1 MTSESASTK
10 QEPQLANI
18 PGEAVPGATRL
29 ISDLILDQ
37 ARDGICLQDKK
48 GRIEWVNPA
57 CEEMFGWALDEVRG
71 RFSQEFILPD
81 ECRPTTEEIE
91 NFQYD
96 RNSPLFGKHL
106 ISENIRRDGS
116 RFWNQ
121 QTFSAIQLGPDED
134 HIKII
139 ITCRD
144 VTDQVNTNK
153 ALKQV
158 QVNLKHAANHDDLT
172 GLANRNKLSE
182 ALESERVTHLI
193 STGRIGVLQ
202 VDIDKF
208 KEINDTLGHAAGDAT
223 LRHVASALRSCTG
236 LGDLVCRTGG
246 DEFLLV
252 FMGRITRKELQMRA
266 NAVIK
271 AVGEPLSFQGHP
283 IRIGCSIGVSMP
295 VSGDSSGEILI
306 QQADQALYSAKN
318 QGRGMAVFFTPK
330 LGEYHKEQQRLVQD
344 LILALEEKQFEVY
357 LQPQFDLVKNQV
369 TGCEALIRW
378 DRPGHGIQP
387 PIAFLDV
394 AEKAGLLA
402 EIDYESMNLALDAL
416 KTLREGGFGDMHMSI
431 NVSAS
436 ILADVNYPGLLD
448 WAMQSRDIDPRN
460 ICIEILETAIL
471 DGGDLDVRAAVE
483 RLKHLGVKVSLDDF
497 GTGYAGL
504 AHMATFEIDAIKLDR
519 SMITR
524 LDDDPRN
531 RVIVRSII
539 WLCRKLGVNIVAEGV
554 ETQCQLDLLRRAHC
568 PIIQGYGLARPM
580 PLTDLLGWLETH
592 KAPVDPLEFE
602 PLETA
607 KPIALPSRS
616 AG

>member
-1 MTSESASTK
+1 MTSETTSTPP
-10 QEPQLANI
+10 EPLPDNM
-18 PGEAVPGATRL
+18 PGEIRL

-37 ARDGICLQDKK
+37 TRDGICLQDKH
-48 GRIEWVNPA
+48 GRIEWINPA
-57 CEEMFGWALDEVRG
+57 CEEMFGWRLDEVRG
-71 RFSQEFILPD
+71 RYAQELILP
-81 ECRPTTEEIE
+81 EESRPTPEEIA
-91 NFQYD
+91 NFEYD
-96 RNSPLFGKHL
+96 GSSPLFGKHL
-106 ISENIRRDGS
+106 VSENIRRDGGL
-116 RFWNQ
+116 FWNQ
-121 QTFSAIQLGPDED
+121 QTFSAIQLSSGNDD
-134 HIKII
+134 IKII

-144 VTDQVNTNK
+144 VTEQVNTNK

-182 ALESERVTHLI
+182 TLESDRVLHLI
-193 STGRIGVLQ
+193 ANRQIGILQ

-252 FMGRITRKELQMRA
+252 FMGNVTQHELHMRA

-271 AVGEPLSFQGHP
+271 AIAEPLSFQGHP
-283 IRIGCSIGVSMP
+283 IRIGCSIGISMP
-295 VSGDSSGEILI
+295 LSENSIGETLI

-318 QGRGMAVFFTPK
+318 QGRGLAVFFTPE
-330 LGEYHKEQQRLVQD
+330 LGEHYKEQQRLVQD
-344 LILALEEKQFEVY
+344 LILALDEKHFEVY
-357 LQPQFDLVKNQV
+357 LQPQFDLVKNKV
-369 TGCEALIRW
+369 IGCEALIRW
-378 DRPGHGIQP
+378 DRPGHGILP
-387 PIAFLDV
+387 PVAFLDV

-416 KTLREGGFGDMHMSI
+416 VALREGGFPDMHMSI

-448 WAMQSRDIDPRN
+448 WAMQSRDIPPEN

-471 DGGDLDVRAAVE
+471 DGSEFDIMDAVE
-483 RLKHLGVKVSLDDF
+483 RLKHLGVRVSLDDF

-504 AHMATFEIDAIKLDR
+504 AHMSTFEIDAIKLDR
-519 SMITR
+519 SMISR

-539 WLCRKLGVNIVAEGV
+539 WLCRKLEVDIVAEGV
-554 ETQCQLDLLRRAHC
+554 ETQCQLDLLRRANC

-580 PLTDLLGWLETH
+580 PLSDLLNWMETH
-592 KAPVDPLEFE
+592 HAPADPLEFE
-602 PLETA
+602 TANAA
-607 KPIALPSRS
+607 KPTALPDRIS
-616 AG
+616 G

>member
-1 MTSESASTK
+1 MTSESTSQVK
-10 QEPQLANI
+10 KPLLANI
-18 PGEAVPGATRL
+18 PGETRL

-37 ARDGICLQDKK
+37 TRDGICLQDKQ

-71 RFSQEFILPD
+71 RSSQEFILPD
-81 ECRPTTEEIE
+81 ESRPTAEEIE

-182 ALESERVTHLI
+182 TLESERVGHLI
-193 STGRIGVLQ
+193 ATGRIGVLQ

-223 LRHVASALRSCTG
+223 LRHVASALRRCTG

-252 FMGRITRKELQMRA
+252 FMGNVSRQELQMRA

-271 AVGEPLSFQGHP
+271 AIGEPLSFQGHP
-283 IRIGCSIGVSMP
+283 IRIGCSIGISMP
-295 VSGDSSGEILI
+295 VAKNCTGETLI

-318 QGRGMAVFFTPK
+318 QGRGLAVFFTPE
-330 LGEYHKEQQRLVQD
+330 LGEFYKEQQRLVQD
-344 LILALEEKQFEVY
+344 LIMALEEKQFEVY
-357 LQPQFDLVKNQV
+357 LQPQFDLELNQV
-369 TGCEALIRW
+369 VGCEALIRW
-378 DRPGHGIQP
+378 DRPGHGVQP
-387 PIAFLDV
+387 PVAFLDV

-402 EIDYESMNLALDAL
+402 EIDYQSMNLALDAL
-416 KTLREGGFGDMHMSI
+416 VALRQGGFSDMHMSI

-448 WAMQSRDIDPRN
+448 WAMQSRDIDPGH

-471 DGGDLDVRAAVE
+471 DGDEFDIRAAVE

-519 SMITR
+519 SMISR

-568 PIIQGYGLARPM
+568 PLIQGYGLARPM
-580 PLTDLLGWLETH
+580 PLSDLLSWMAAH
-592 KAPVDPLEFE
+592 RAPAEPLEFE
-602 PLETA
+602 EASPAEPTRLATRN
-607 KPIALPSRS
+607 S
-616 AG
+616 G

>member
-1 MTSESASTK
+1 MTSESTSQAK
-10 QEPQLANI
+10 QPLLANI
-18 PGEAVPGATRL
+18 PGETRQ

-37 ARDGICLQDKK
+37 TRDGICLQDKQ

-57 CEEMFGWALDEVRG
+57 CEEMFGWTLDEVSG

-81 ECRPTTEEIE
+81 ESRPTMAEIE
-91 NFQYD
+91 SFQYD

-172 GLANRNKLSE
+172 GLANRNKLTE
-182 ALESERVTHLI
+182 TLESERVRHLI
-193 STGRIGVLQ
+193 ATGRIGVLQ

-252 FMGRITRKELQMRA
+252 FMGNVSRQELQMRA

-271 AVGEPLSFQGHP
+271 AISEPLSFQGHP
-283 IRIGCSIGVSMP
+283 IGIGCSIGISMP
-295 VSGDSSGEILI
+295 VSENCTGETLI

-318 QGRGMAVFFTPK
+318 QGRGLAVFFTPE
-330 LGEYHKEQQRLVQD
+330 LGEFYKEQQRLVQD

-357 LQPQFDLVKNQV
+357 LQPQFDLELNQV
-369 TGCEALIRW
+369 VGCEALIRW

-387 PIAFLDV
+387 PVAFLNV

-402 EIDYESMNLALDAL
+402 EIDYQSMNLALDAL
-416 KTLREGGFGDMHMSI
+416 KTLRERGFEDMHMSI

-448 WAMQSRDIDPRN
+448 WAMQSRDIDPGH

-471 DGGDLDVRAAVE
+471 DSDEFDIRTAVE

-519 SMITR
+519 SMISR

-568 PIIQGYGLARPM
+568 PLIQGYGLARPM
-580 PLTDLLGWLETH
+580 PLSDLLSWMVAHQSPAE
-592 KAPVDPLEFE
+592 PLEFE
-602 PLETA
+602 EA
-607 KPIALPSRS
+607 KPAKPTMLPTRNS
-616 AG
+616 G

>member
-1 MTSESASTK
+1 MTSEHRSEK
-10 QEPQLANI
+10 QEPQLANLSDDI
-18 PGEAVPGATRL
+18 RL

-37 ARDGICLQDKK
+37 ARDGICLQDIH
-48 GRIEWVNPA
+48 GRVEWMNPA
-57 CEEMFGWALDEVRG
+57 CEAMFGWTLEEVRG
-71 RFSQEFILPD
+71 RHSQEFVLPD
-81 ECRPTTEEIE
+81 ESRPSPEEIE
-91 NFQYD
+91 AFRYNPD
-96 RNSPLFGKHL
+96 SPLFGTSL
-106 ISENIRRDGS
+106 TSENIRRDGS

-121 QTFSAIQLGPDED
+121 QTFSAIELGDKD
-134 HIKII
+134 GQIKII

-158 QVNLKHAANHDDLT
+158 QVNLKHAASHDDLT

-182 ALESERVTHLI
+182 TLASERVMHLI
-193 STGRIGVLQ
+193 ETGRIGVLQ

-223 LRHVASALRSCTG
+223 LCHVASALRSCTG

-252 FMGRITRKELQMRA
+252 FMGNVTRQELQMRA
-266 NAVIK
+266 NAAIK
-271 AVGEPLSFQGHP
+271 AIGAPLSFQGHP
-283 IRIGCSIGVSMP
+283 IHIGCSIGISMP
-295 VSGDSSGEILI
+295 LSENCTGETLI

-318 QGRGMAVFFTPK
+318 QGRGLAVFFTPE
-330 LGEYHKEQQRLVQD
+330 LGEHYKQQQKLVQD
-344 LILALEEKQFEVY
+344 LILALDEKQFEVY
-357 LQPQFDLVKNQV
+357 LQPQFNLEENQV
-369 TGCEALIRW
+369 VGCEALIRW
-378 DRPGHGIQP
+378 DRPGHGVQP
-387 PIAFLDV
+387 PVAFLDV

-402 EIDYESMNLALDAL
+402 EIDYTSMNLALDAL
-416 KTLREGGFGDMHMSI
+416 AALRDCGFADLHMSI

-448 WAMQSRDIDPRN
+448 WAMQSRDINPAN

-471 DGGDLDVRAAVE
+471 DDAEFDIMVAVE
-483 RLKHLGVKVSLDDF
+483 RLKHLGVKISLDDF

-519 SMITR
+519 SMISR
-524 LDDDPRN
+524 LDNDPRN

-539 WLCRKLGVNIVAEGV
+539 WLCRKLGVDIVAEGV
-554 ETQCQLDLLRRAHC
+554 ETQCQLDLLRRANC

-580 PLTDLLGWLETH
+580 PLSDLLIWMETH
-592 KAPVDPLEFE
+592 KAPAE
-602 PLETA
+602 PLNFEQREEA
-607 KPIALPSRS
+607 KPIPLPNRS

>member
-1 MTSESASTK
+1 VTSESTSQAK
-10 QEPQLANI
+10 QPLLANI
-18 PGEAVPGATRL
+18 PGETRQ

-37 ARDGICLQDKK
+37 TRDGICLQDKQ

-57 CEEMFGWALDEVRG
+57 CEEMFGWTLDEVSG

-81 ECRPTTEEIE
+81 ESRPTMAEIE
-91 NFQYD
+91 SFQYD

-172 GLANRNKLSE
+172 GLANRNKLTE
-182 ALESERVTHLI
+182 TLESERVRHLI
-193 STGRIGVLQ
+193 ATGRIGVLQ

-252 FMGRITRKELQMRA
+252 FMGNVSRQELQMRA

-271 AVGEPLSFQGHP
+271 AISEPLSFQGHP
-283 IRIGCSIGVSMP
+283 IGIGCSIGISMP
-295 VSGDSSGEILI
+295 VSENCTGETLI

-318 QGRGMAVFFTPK
+318 QGRGLAVFFTPE
-330 LGEYHKEQQRLVQD
+330 LGEFYKEQQRLVQD

-357 LQPQFDLVKNQV
+357 LQPQFDLELNQV
-369 TGCEALIRW
+369 VGCEALIRW

-387 PIAFLDV
+387 PVAFLNV

-402 EIDYESMNLALDAL
+402 EIDYQSMNLALDAL
-416 KTLREGGFGDMHMSI
+416 KTLRERGFEDMHMSI

-448 WAMQSRDIDPRN
+448 WAMQSRDIDPGH

-471 DGGDLDVRAAVE
+471 DSDEFDIRTAVE

-519 SMITR
+519 SMISR

-568 PIIQGYGLARPM
+568 PLIQGYGLARPM
-580 PLTDLLGWLETH
+580 PLSDLLSWMVAHQSPAE
-592 KAPVDPLEFE
+592 PLEFE
-602 PLETA
+602 EA
-607 KPIALPSRS
+607 KPAKPTMLPTRNS
-616 AG
+616 G

>member
-1 MTSESASTK
+1 MTSESTSQAK
-10 QEPQLANI
+10 QPLLANI
-18 PGEAVPGATRL
+18 PGETRQ

-37 ARDGICLQDKK
+37 TRDGICLQDKQ

-57 CEEMFGWALDEVRG
+57 CEEMFGWTLDEVSG

-81 ECRPTTEEIE
+81 ESRPTMAEIE
-91 NFQYD
+91 SFQYD

-172 GLANRNKLSE
+172 GLANRNKLTE
-182 ALESERVTHLI
+182 TLESERVRHLI
-193 STGRIGVLQ
+193 ATGRIGVLQ

-252 FMGRITRKELQMRA
+252 FMGNVSRQELQMRA

-271 AVGEPLSFQGHP
+271 AISEPLSFQGHP
-283 IRIGCSIGVSMP
+283 IGIGCSIGISMP
-295 VSGDSSGEILI
+295 VSENCTGETLI

-318 QGRGMAVFFTPK
+318 QGRGLAVFFTPE
-330 LGEYHKEQQRLVQD
+330 LGEFYKEQQRLVQD

-357 LQPQFDLVKNQV
+357 LQPQFDLELNQV
-369 TGCEALIRW
+369 VGCEALIRW

-387 PIAFLDV
+387 PVAFLNV

-402 EIDYESMNLALDAL
+402 EIDYQSMNLALDAL
-416 KTLREGGFGDMHMSI
+416 KTLRERGFEDMHMSI

-448 WAMQSRDIDPRN
+448 WAMQSRDIDPGH

-471 DGGDLDVRAAVE
+471 DSDEFDIRTAVE

-519 SMITR
+519 SMISR

-568 PIIQGYGLARPM
+568 PLIQGYGLARPM
-580 PLTDLLGWLETH
+580 PLSDLPSWMVAHQSPAE
-592 KAPVDPLEFE
+592 PLEFE
-602 PLETA
+602 EA
-607 KPIALPSRS
+607 KPAKPTMLPTRNS
-616 AG
+616 G

>member
-1 MTSESASTK
+1 MTSESTSQNQT
-10 QEPQLANI
+10 PP
-18 PGEAVPGATRL
+18 PGNLLGDAVPGETRF
-29 ISDLILDQ
+29 ISDLILGQ
-37 ARDGICLQDKK
+37 ARDGICLQDKQ
-48 GRIEWVNPA
+48 GRIEWMNTA
-57 CEEMFGWALDEVRG
+57 CEEMFGWTMDELRG
-71 RFSQEFILPD
+71 QFSQDIVLPD
-81 ECRPTTEEIE
+81 EDRPSDEEIE

-96 RNSPLFGKHL
+96 RNSPLFDKHL

-121 QTFSAIQLGPDED
+121 QTFSAIQLGKDED
-134 HIKII
+134 DIKIV

-182 ALESERVTHLI
+182 TLSSERVMNLI
-193 STGRIGVLQ
+193 YTGRIGVLQ

-252 FMGRITRKELQMRA
+252 FMGNVSRHELQMRA

-271 AVGEPLSFQGHP
+271 AIGEPLSFQGHP
-283 IRIGCSIGVSMP
+283 IRIGCSIGISMP
-295 VSGDSSGEILI
+295 VSENCTGETLI

-318 QGRGMAVFFTPK
+318 QGRGLAVFFTSE
-330 LGEYHKEQQRLVQD
+330 LGDFYKEQQKLVQD

-357 LQPQFDLVKNQV
+357 LQPQFDLDANIVV
-369 TGCEALIRW
+369 GCEALIRW

-402 EIDYESMNLALDAL
+402 DIDYESMNMALDAL
-416 KTLREGGFGDMHMSI
+416 KALREAGFTDMHMSI

-448 WAMQSRDIDPRN
+448 WAMQSRDIDPGH

-471 DGGDLDVRAAVE
+471 DGDELDIRSAVE

-504 AHMATFEIDAIKLDR
+504 AHMSSFEIDAIKLDR
-519 SMITR
+519 SMIIR
-524 LDDDPRN
+524 LDNDPRN

-539 WLCRKLGVNIVAEGV
+539 WLCRKLGVNVVAEGV

-568 PIIQGYGLARPM
+568 PLIQGYGLARPM
-580 PLTDLLGWLETH
+580 PLGDLFGWLEVH
-592 KAPVDPLEFE
+592 KSPVDPLRFE
-602 PLETA
+602 PA
-607 KPIALPSRS
+607 QAVKPSDTPNRS
-616 AG
+616 TG

>member
-1 MTSESASTK
+1 MTSESTSQAK
-10 QEPQLANI
+10 KPLLANI
-18 PGEAVPGATRL
+18 PGETRL

-37 ARDGICLQDKK
+37 TRDGICLQDKH

-81 ECRPTTEEIE
+81 ESRPPMEEIE
-91 NFQYD
+91 SFQYD

-158 QVNLKHAANHDDLT
+158 QVDLKHAASHDDLT

-182 ALESERVTHLI
+182 TLASERVIHLI
-193 STGRIGVLQ
+193 ATGRIGVLQ

-223 LRHVASALRSCTG
+223 LRHVATALRSCTG

-252 FMGRITRKELQMRA
+252 FMGNVSRQELQMRA

-271 AVGEPLSFQGHP
+271 AIGEPLCFQSHP
-283 IRIGCSIGVSMP
+283 IRIGCSIGISMP
-295 VSGDSSGEILI
+295 VSENCTGETLI

-318 QGRGMAVFFTPK
+318 QGRGLAVFFTPK
-330 LGEYHKEQQRLVQD
+330 LGEFYKEQQRLVQD

-357 LQPQFDLVKNQV
+357 LQPQFDLELNQV
-369 TGCEALIRW
+369 VGCEALIRW

-387 PIAFLDV
+387 PVAFLDV

-402 EIDYESMNLALDAL
+402 EIDYQSMNLALDAL
-416 KTLREGGFGDMHMSI
+416 VALREGGFADMHMSI

-448 WAMQSRDIDPRN
+448 WAMQSRDIDPGH

-471 DGGDLDVRAAVE
+471 DGDEFDIRTAVE
-483 RLKHLGVKVSLDDF
+483 RLKHLGVMVSLDDF

-519 SMITR
+519 SMISR

-568 PIIQGYGLARPM
+568 PLIQGYGLARPM
-580 PLTDLLGWLETH
+580 PLSDLLSWMVTH
-592 KAPVDPLEFE
+592 QSPAEPLEFE
-602 PLETA
+602 EA
-607 KPIALPSRS
+607 KPAKPAILPTRS
-616 AG
+616 SG

>member
-1 MTSESASTK
+1 MTSENTSPDH
-10 QEPQLANI
+10 EPLLAGI
-18 PGEAVPGATRL
+18 PGESQL
-29 ISDLILDQ
+29 ISDMILDQ
-37 ARDGICLQDKK
+37 TRDGICLQDQH

-57 CEEMFGWALDEVRG
+57 CEKMFGWVLDEVRG
-71 RFSQEFILPD
+71 RSSQEFILPD
-81 ECRPTTEEIE
+81 ENRPTAEEIE
-91 NFQYD
+91 NFRYD
-96 RNSPLFGKHL
+96 RTSPLFGKHL

-121 QTFSAIQLGPDED
+121 QTFSAIQLGPDEN

-172 GLANRNKLSE
+172 GLANRNKLTE
-182 ALESERVTHLI
+182 TLASERVMRLI
-193 STGRIGVLQ
+193 ASGRIGILQ

-208 KEINDTLGHAAGDAT
+208 KEINDTHGHAAGDAT
-223 LRHVASALRSCTG
+223 LCHVASALRSCTG

-252 FMGRITRKELQMRA
+252 FMGNVSRQELQMRA

-271 AVGEPLSFQGHP
+271 AIAEPLSFQGHP
-283 IRIGCSIGVSMP
+283 IRIGCSIGISMP
-295 VSGDSSGEILI
+295 MSESCTGEALI

-318 QGRGMAVFFTPK
+318 QGRGLAVFFTSA
-330 LGEYHKEQQRLVQD
+330 LGEFHRKQQQLVQD
-344 LILALEEKQFEVY
+344 LILALEKQQFEVY
-357 LQPQFDLVKNQV
+357 LQPQFDLELNEVV
-369 TGCEALIRW
+369 GCEALIRW
-378 DRPGHGIQP
+378 DRPGHGVQP
-387 PIAFLDV
+387 PVAFLDV

-402 EIDYESMNLALDAL
+402 EIDYASMNLALDAL
-416 KTLREGGFGDMHMSI
+416 VALREGGFGDMHMSI

-448 WAMQSRDIDPRN
+448 WAMQSRDIDPGQ

-471 DGGDLDVRAAVE
+471 DDDEFDIRAAVE
-483 RLKHLGVKVSLDDF
+483 RLKHIGVKVSLDDF

-519 SMITR
+519 SMISR
-524 LDDDPRN
+524 LDNDPRN

-539 WLCRKLGVNIVAEGV
+539 WLCRKLGVDIVAEGV
-554 ETQCQLDLLRRAHC
+554 ETQCQLDLLRKARC
-568 PIIQGYGLARPM
+568 PLIQGYGLARPM
-580 PLTDLLGWLETH
+580 PLADLLGWLATH
-592 KAPVDPLEFE
+592 KTPDDPLEFE
-602 PLETA
+602 QADVTTPT
-607 KPIALPSRS
+607 ALPNLGS
-616 AG
+616 G

>member
-1 MTSESASTK
+1 MTSESTSQAK
-10 QEPQLANI
+10 QPLLANI
-18 PGEAVPGATRL
+18 PGETRQ

-37 ARDGICLQDKK
+37 TRDGICLQDKQ

-57 CEEMFGWALDEVRG
+57 CEEMFGWTLDEVSG

-81 ECRPTTEEIE
+81 ESRPTMAEIE
-91 NFQYD
+91 SFQYD

-172 GLANRNKLSE
+172 GLANRNKLTE
-182 ALESERVTHLI
+182 TLESERVRHLI
-193 STGRIGVLQ
+193 ATGRIGVLQ

-252 FMGRITRKELQMRA
+252 FMGNVSRQELQMRA

-271 AVGEPLSFQGHP
+271 AIGEPLSFQGHP
-283 IRIGCSIGVSMP
+283 IGIGCSIGISMP
-295 VSGDSSGEILI
+295 VSENCTGETLI

-318 QGRGMAVFFTPK
+318 QGRGLAVFFTPE
-330 LGEYHKEQQRLVQD
+330 LGEFYKEQQRLVQD

-357 LQPQFDLVKNQV
+357 LQPQFDLELNQV
-369 TGCEALIRW
+369 VGCEALIRW

-387 PIAFLDV
+387 PVAFLNV

-402 EIDYESMNLALDAL
+402 EIDYQSMNLALDAL
-416 KTLREGGFGDMHMSI
+416 KTLRERGFEDMHMSI

-448 WAMQSRDIDPRN
+448 WAMQSRDIDPGH

-471 DGGDLDVRAAVE
+471 DSDEFDIRTAVE

-519 SMITR
+519 SMISR

-568 PIIQGYGLARPM
+568 PLIQGYGLARPM
-580 PLTDLLGWLETH
+580 PLSDLLSWMVAHQSPAE
-592 KAPVDPLEFE
+592 PLEFE
-602 PLETA
+602 EA
-607 KPIALPSRS
+607 KPAKPTMLPTRNS
-616 AG
+616 G